1 MKRNDE
7 QVNKILEYTNFT
19 LKDILGA
26 AYELYKH
33 DPETADSP
41 ILFYFDATNGN
52 LTCLVR
58 KSETEIYSLFTNDK
72 IDPRHR
78 DFQVLMKFIPSEE
91 DKKVVSKLVEGME
104 PNTVKRVNL
113 DKIRK
118 EVRQESDSSEENQN
132 GDEQQCLS

>member
-1 MKRNDE
+1 MNDE
-7 QVNKILEYTNFT
+7 ELNKILKYTNFT

-33 DPETADSP
+33 DPSTADSP

-52 LTCLVR
+52 LTCIVK
-58 KSETEIYSLFTNDK
+58 KSETEIYSLFTNDRN
-72 IDPRHR
+72 DSRHK

-113 DKIRK
+113 DKIRE
-118 EVRQESDSSEENQN
+118 EVRQESNSSKENQN
-132 GDEQQCLS
+132 GDERQCLS